1 MNIKFLLPILAMRSF
16 FLGDSLAT
24 TPNEDYWSKGAVP
37 LESADYVHTVTRTD
51 GSVIHLAFR
60 LSSLGKRLR
69 KIFIGLGYQ
78 IDFNNQTS
86 VSLLPLF
93 AYFKAYFDVFGLTLY
108 ENYET
113 THAASL
119 LTRNDYLNVPDFNLM
134 FDSPDFGNFIYDLA
148 NSWATAP
155 QDYVSSHIMT
165 TGVSKAP
172 QTPSIIDV
180 SYPDATNIANVSNP
194 DGTAVNAHSYI
205 NDVIHGH
212 LDSELLKRMYKWTNR
227 NTIAGK
233 RIAEV
238 LRAQGLGRYVDECK
252 SNFIG
257 ASETDIQISD
267 VVATADTFSDGKGT
281 YLGEYGGRGLKYDKS
296 RTLVY
301 ENEKHGY
308 WITFCTIIPEGGY
321 CQVVDS
327 GVRSVS
333 KLGFYNPMY
342 DGLGYRAN
350 MKSDVVSGAVN
361 WTSHGSDYN
370 DGSLTDTFGF
380 VPQYSQKK
388 VAFNKLNGDFS
399 LRSARN
405 GYLPYTLDK
414 FIDLGERSVSQVGT
428 SSNNPVFWVE
438 KELPIRELPT
448 AGLVWRYYYRY
459 QWLNNF
465 NRIFINGGNLK
476 HFRTSVVAD
485 SATQVEVMAIESD
498 NFLVHN
504 IVNMTQYAPML
515 PISESYETVD
525 DNGGPIS
532 EMSKA

>member
-1 MNIKFLLPILAMRSF
+1 MTMN
-16 FLGDSLAT
+16 
-24 TPNEDYWSKGAVP
+24 N
-37 LESADYVHTVTRTD
+37 
-51 GSVIHLAFR
+51 
-60 LSSLGKRLR
+60 
-69 KIFIGLGYQ
+69 
-78 IDFNNQTS
+78 
-86 VSLLPLF
+86 
-93 AYFKAYFDVFGLTLY
+93 
-108 ENYET
+108 
-113 THAASL
+113 
-119 LTRNDYLNVPDFNLM
+119 
-134 FDSPDFGNFIYDLA
+134 
-148 NSWATAP
+148 
-155 QDYVSSHIMT
+155 
-165 TGVSKAP
+165 
-172 QTPSIIDV
+172 
-180 SYPDATNIANVSNP
+180 
-194 DGTAVNAHSYI
+194 
-205 NDVIHGH
+205 
-212 LDSELLKRMYKWTNR
+212 KWTNR

-233 RIAEV
+233 RLAEV

-321 CQVVDS
+321 CQVVDA
-327 GVRSVS
+327 GTRSIG
-333 KLGFYNPMY
+333 KYDFYNPMY

-350 MKSDVVSGAVN
+350 FKSDVVSGAVN
-361 WTSHGSDYN
+361 WTSHGKNYN
-370 DGSLTDTFGF
+370 EGSLSDTFGF

-428 SSNNPVFWVE
+428 VSNNPVFWVE
-438 KELPIRELPT
+438 KELPIKELPM

-465 NRIFINGGNLK
+465 NRMFINGGNLK
-476 HFRTSVVAD
+476 YFRTAVSGN
-485 SATQVEVMAIESD
+485 SATQAEVMAIESD
-498 NFLVHN
+498 NFLIHN